1 MISQWTSGNISVY
14 LFLIFKQFN
23 LVLMIIAYLPTLLIY
38 QQDLSRLRVKIS
50 SQMLIIQS
58 SIRKV
63 GE

>member
-1 MISQWTSGNISVY
+1 MLSQWTSGNISVY

-38 QQDLSRLRVKIS
+38 QQDLSRLHVKIS

>member
-1 MISQWTSGNISVY
+1 MLSQWTSGNISVY